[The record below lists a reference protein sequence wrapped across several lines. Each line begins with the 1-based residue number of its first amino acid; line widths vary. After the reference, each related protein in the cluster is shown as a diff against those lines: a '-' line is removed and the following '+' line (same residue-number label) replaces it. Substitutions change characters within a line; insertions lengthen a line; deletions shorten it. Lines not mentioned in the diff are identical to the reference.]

1 MQSEIIREKIMDAAA
16 RLGADLC
23 GIAPVERFHDA
34 PEGFHPCDI
43 FSRTKSV
50 LVYAK
55 RIPKTILEAESCIPY
70 TTVNNTLT
78 QETDRLGL
86 NLSLVLEDM
95 GIDNVMIPSDD
106 PFDSWDE
113 ERCHGM
119 GVLSLRHAGYL
130 AGLGRIGKNNLL
142 INDRFG
148 NMIYPGALLLAEEVT
163 PDPVA
168 TYEAC
173 PEKCD
178 LCLKSCPLSA
188 LDGKTVDQK
197 TCRPLSNFKTD
208 KGFVLQRCWI
218 CRKVCPNATGIRRKK
233 GSECL

>member
-1 MQSEIIREKIMDAAA
+1 MQSEIYRERIMDAAA

-23 GIAPVERFHDA
+23 GIAPVERFRDA

-55 RIPKTILEAESCIPY
+55 RIPTTILDSESCIPY

-86 NLSLVLEDM
+86 NLSLALEDM
-95 GIDNVMIPSDD
+95 GIHNVMIPSDD
-106 PFDSWDE
+106 PFDSWDKE
-113 ERCHGM
+113 KCHVT

-142 INDRFG
+142 INDKFG

-168 TYEAC
+168 TYNAC
-173 PEKCD
+173 PEKCN

-197 TCRPLSNFKTD
+197 TCRPLSNFKTE

-233 GSECL
+233 GK